1 MFLPDTNALLAH
13 LLYPARLGSK
23 TIKNLGKS
31 ENVFFSSVSIAEIS
45 IKQLIRKLSFT
56 PSILQ
61 LARESDLQEIPF
73 GMDAAVEVAAFSS
86 LVGHDPFDRMIV
98 ATASSSKLNL
108 VTSDRVMLSLG
119 FPWIRDSYS

>member
-1 MFLPDTNALLAH
+1 MFLLDTNALLAH
-13 LLYPARLGSK
+13 LLYPSRLGSK

-73 GMDAAVEVAAFSS
+73 GIDAAVEVAAFSS

-98 ATASSSKLNL
+98 ATARSSKLNL

>member
-1 MFLPDTNALLAH
+1 MFLLDTNALLAH

-73 GMDAAVEVAAFSS
+73 GIDAAVEAAAFSS

>member
-1 MFLPDTNALLAH
+1 MFLLDTNALLAH

>member
-1 MFLPDTNALLAH
+1 MFLLDTNALLAH

-31 ENVFFSSVSIAEIS
+31 ENVFFSSVSIAETS

>member
-1 MFLPDTNALLAH
+1 MFLLDTNALLAH

-73 GMDAAVEVAAFSS
+73 GIDAAVEVAAFSS

-98 ATASSSKLNL
+98 ATARSSKLNL

>member
-1 MFLPDTNALLAH
+1 MSFSPQFLLLKF
-13 LLYPARLGSK
+13 G
-23 TIKNLGKS
+23 
-31 ENVFFSSVSIAEIS
+31 

>member
-1 MFLPDTNALLAH
+1 MFLLDTNALLAH

-73 GMDAAVEVAAFSS
+73 GIDAAVEVVAFSS